1 MKVSLIGFGKMG
13 QELFKQAPNF
23 DIEICSIIDPTH
35 PQATHRTITQES
47 IKNADVC
54 IDFSSPHTVVDNI
67 TKLAKYHKQMV
78 IGTTGWDK
86 DFQEVERLV
95 KENGI
100 GLIYAANFSIGVYLF
115 GLMVE
120 KAAFLI
126 DKFSEFDIAG
136 HEIHHNQKLDSPSGT
151 ALYLTKLIQKQI
163 RTKNHPSFS
172 FSSSR
177 VGHVVGEHQV
187 IIDSQ
192 CDRITLN
199 HSAKNR
205 SGYAQGALKAALWIR
220 DKKGCYSIE
229 DFINAIL
236 QKVTP

>member
-13 QELFKQAPNF
+13 QELFKQAAHFN
-23 DIEICSIIDPTH
+23 IEICSIIDPTH
-35 PQATHRTITQES
+35 SQATHKSITLDAV
-47 IKNADVC
+47 KHADVC
-54 IDFSSPHTVVDNI
+54 IDFSSPHTVMDNI
-67 TKLAKYHKQMV
+67 TKLAQYHKPMV

-86 DFQEVERLV
+86 HFQKVDKLV
-95 KENGI
+95 KENNI

-120 KAAFLI
+120 RAAFLI

-163 RTKNHPSFS
+163 HAKNNSSFS

-220 DKKGCYSIE
+220 DKKGCFSIE
-229 DFINAIL
+229 DFINEVL